1 MADIQLEI
9 EGSGAIQATEA
20 LTQIEGLS
28 VSYETEGESSKETV
42 LATIATIIGITAGTL
57 EIAEKLYKW
66 VQKYRQKEADSCI
79 DKVLLVGRNGE
90 RILLLNAS
98 IEQIQKVLEGKE

>member
-9 EGSGAIQATEA
+9 EGAGAIAATEA

-42 LATIATIIGITAGTL
+42 LATIATIIGITVGTL

-66 VQKYRQKEADSCI
+66 VQKYRQKEADSRI
-79 DKVLLVGRNGE
+79 EKVLLVGRNGQWV
-90 RILLLNAS
+90 LLLNAS
-98 IEQIQKVLEGKE
+98 IEEIQKVLESKE

>member
-9 EGSGAIQATEA
+9 EGAGAIAATEE

-28 VSYETEGESSKETV
+28 VSYTTEGEASKEGV
-42 LATIATIIGITAGTL
+42 LATIATIIGIAAGTL

-66 VQKYRQKEADSCI
+66 VQKYRQAKAESRI
-79 DKVLLVGRNGE
+79 EKVLLIGRDGQ

-98 IEQIQKVLEGKE
+98 IEQIQKVLESKE

>member
-79 DKVLLVGRNGE
+79 DKVQWETHSIVE
-90 RILLLNAS
+90 R
-98 IEQIQKVLEGKE
+98 QH

>member
-1 MADIQLEI
+1 MTNIELEI
-9 EGSGAIQATEA
+9 EGAGAIAATEE

-28 VSYETEGESSKETV
+28 VSYKMEGEASKDGV

-57 EIAEKLYKW
+57 EIAERLYKW
-66 VQKYRQKEADSCI
+66 VQKYRQKEADSRI
-79 DKVLLVGRNGE
+79 EKVLLVGRNGE
-90 RILLLNAS
+90 RVLLLNAS